1 MDESLEAGGSWARQ
15 IEREIKRCDLFVV
28 LISPDVNREQ
38 TSIQDG
44 SFVLNEI
51 QYAKYQY
58 RKPILPVMAQKTDM
72 PVEIVDIQYIDITK
86 DREKGIEKIIEDVC
100 KRAGID
106 TPFQIQMRKQQAEI
120 DHQKKI
126 EEEQRLKAE
135 AARRSEQDRIARE
148 KREETARLQAFAE
161 EQKRLKAESVKAA
174 EHELKNQKQKPVLLD
189 PLGFKRISYIP
200 NLTPLSGWGI
210 FFGVVIL
217 VIIGLVVAG
226 VPKDFRSDE
235 GILDTDAV
243 LMSDLSLLAYVL
255 LIVPSMVI
263 GYRFARSKKFVPHHQ
278 VVMTGVM
285 LFNWALIAFIMA
297 VTYDG
302 LQEFRSEDSVAG
314 DFRLASLHM
323 VIALSAQLLGTY
335 LVIRMWFEDVLPAW
349 AKVKKIKRYMRLTL
363 AGWLIAAALGAA
375 TYIQIY
381 DLPGSGG
388 SSMLPLPLQTPEVT
402 DEPSNTTDNN
412 VPDSTPE
419 ATPEVNETPE
429 STN

>member
-1 MDESLEAGGSWARQ
+1 MQS
-15 IEREIKRCDLFVV
+15 
-28 LISPDVNREQ
+28 
-38 TSIQDG
+38 
-44 SFVLNEI
+44 
-51 QYAKYQY
+51 
-58 RKPILPVMAQKTDM
+58 
-72 PVEIVDIQYIDITK
+72 
-86 DREKGIEKIIEDVC
+86 
-100 KRAGID
+100 
-106 TPFQIQMRKQQAEI
+106 
-120 DHQKKI
+120 KK
-126 EEEQRLKAE
+126 
-135 AARRSEQDRIARE
+135 S
-148 KREETARLQAFAE
+148 TY
-161 EQKRLKAESVKAA
+161 V
-174 EHELKNQKQKPVLLD
+174 
-189 PLGFKRISYIP
+189 P
-200 NLTPLSGWGI
+200 NLKPLSAWGI

-217 VIIGLVVAG
+217 VIIGMVAAG

-235 GILDTDAV
+235 GILDTDAA

-263 GYRFARSKKFVPHHQ
+263 GYGFARSKKFVPHHQ

-314 DFRLASLHM
+314 DFRLASLHL

-363 AGWLIAAALGAA
+363 AGWLIAAALGAV

-388 SSMLPLPLQTPEVT
+388 SSSDSAPAATPEPSDAPAASATELPAPESTPEVT
-402 DEPSNTTDNN
+402 
-412 VPDSTPE
+412 PE
-419 ATPEVNETPE
+419 IEDTPEVEDEDDNEMEETPE
-429 STN
+429 VGETPEPADD